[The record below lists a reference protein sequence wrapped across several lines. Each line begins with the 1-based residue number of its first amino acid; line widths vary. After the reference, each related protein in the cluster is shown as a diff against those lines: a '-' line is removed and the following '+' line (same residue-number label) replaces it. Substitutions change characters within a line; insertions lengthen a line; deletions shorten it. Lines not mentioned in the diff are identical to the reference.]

1 MSEESKRRLREG
13 LARLRAE
20 LENLEADEATR
31 QRLDDLARRV
41 ERQLAEG
48 GEESHHGLLEELEA
62 ELLRFEVEH
71 PRLTA
76 ILNDIMVALANMGI

>member
-1 MSEESKRRLREG
+1 MSEESKRRLSEG
-13 LARLRAE
+13 LARLQAE

-31 QRLDDLARRV
+31 QRLGDLARRV
-41 ERQLAEG
+41 ERQLEAG
-48 GEESHHGLLEELEA
+48 GEESHDSLLKELEA

>member
-1 MSEESKRRLREG
+1 MSEESKRRLSEG

-31 QRLDDLARRV
+31 QRLEDLALRV

-48 GEESHHGLLEELEA
+48 GEESHHGLLAELEE